1 MIFSFRN
8 TDREDDDEIEG
19 NDGNIDNTSHNPETL
34 VVILSFAILGEFFY
48 LDIVNWRIEFTIKN
62 CSDKWDL
69 YFFSNNL
76 NVRT

>member
-48 LDIVNWRIEFTIKN
+48 LDIVN
-62 CSDKWDL
+62 
-69 YFFSNNL
+69 
-76 NVRT
+76 